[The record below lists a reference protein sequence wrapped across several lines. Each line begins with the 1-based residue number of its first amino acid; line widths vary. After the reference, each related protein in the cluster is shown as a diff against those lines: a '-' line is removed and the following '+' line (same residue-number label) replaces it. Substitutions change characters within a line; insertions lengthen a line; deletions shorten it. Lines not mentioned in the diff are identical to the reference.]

1 MKFKF
6 NDRAKVIGNGFYSGQ
21 VGTIV
26 AGYSNFGVEMYNILL
41 PYNIT
46 VSFDVTMLE
55 KIVST
60 KCTQCEKP
68 LLNERGAV
76 SE

>member
-26 AGYSNFGVEMYNILL
+26 GYGNFGVEVYKILL
-41 PYNIT
+41 SHNIT
-46 VSFDVTMLE
+46 VSLDAVMFE

-68 LLNERGAV
+68 LLNEQGAI

>member
-26 AGYSNFGVEMYNILL
+26 GYGNFGQEIYNILL

-46 VSFDVTMLE
+46 VSLDAIMLE

-68 LLNERGAV
+68 LLNEQGAI